1 MALNGYEKTY
11 EVLVP
16 RLSGCDFERAAADL
30 GLMYKDGIVHVD
42 FLLRHYTIDETGVHE
57 IESTNETYERANET
71 KSTTDSDSD
80 VNRKSVLIYYLTWG
94 GRGEPAYQFKLFH
107 SFSHGIFSGGATET
121 NWMSASLRRILSE
134 GGDGAT
140 RFEET
145 MNVFG
150 ATQKPVTG
158 GATSIW
164 SYQVLPK
171 IPVEIYYYEADEE
184 FPCEVKVMYDSTALN
199 FVPFETLGVLGS
211 CLHNE
216 IKRTLLR
223 LKPV

>member
-1 MALNGYEKTY
+1 MNGEKMALNGYEKTY

-16 RLSGCDFERAAADL
+16 RLAGCDFERAAKDL
-30 GLMYKDGIVHVD
+30 GLVYKDGIVHAD

-57 IESTNETYERANET
+57 ALGTPDET
-71 KSTTDSDSD
+71 KTPTDSDSD

-94 GRGEPAYQFKLFH
+94 GKGEPLYQFKLFH
-107 SFSHGIFSGGATET
+107 SFSQGIFSGGATET
-121 NWMSASLRRILSE
+121 NWMSASLRRILSD
-134 GGDGAT
+134 GGNGAE
-140 RFEET
+140 RFEAA
-145 MNVFG
+145 MKVFG
-150 ATQKPVTG
+150 ATQKPTTG

-171 IPVEIYYYEADEE
+171 IPVEIYYYDADEE
-184 FPCEVKVMYDSTALN
+184 FPCEVKVMYDRTALN

-216 IKRTLLR
+216 IKRTLQR
-223 LKPV
+223 QNSTK